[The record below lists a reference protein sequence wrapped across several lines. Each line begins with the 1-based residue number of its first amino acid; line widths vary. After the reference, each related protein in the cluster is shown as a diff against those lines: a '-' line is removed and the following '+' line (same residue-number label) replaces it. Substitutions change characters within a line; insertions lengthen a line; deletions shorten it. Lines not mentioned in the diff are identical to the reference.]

1 MSLHIMTRFY
11 EAFAAGDAD
20 AMAELYHPDISFEDP
35 VFGKL
40 EGARVMAM
48 WRMLIER
55 GKGTLEIRFEQV
67 RMEGDAGRLRWI
79 ATYRFSKTGRK
90 VVNRIEA
97 EMRFKDGR
105 ILWHRDRFSFWRWSR
120 QALGL
125 PGWMLGWTPLMR
137 RRVSEEALKGLTLW
151 EKRQAVN

>member
-20 AMAELYHPDISFEDP
+20 AMADLYHPEISFEDP

-40 EGARVMAM
+40 DGARVMAM

-55 GKGTLEIRFEQV
+55 SKGTLQIRFENA
-67 RMEGDAGRLRWI
+67 RIEGDVGRLRWI
-79 ATYRFSKTGRK
+79 ATYPFSKTGRL

-97 EMRFKDGR
+97 EMRFRDGR
-105 ILWHRDRFSFWRWSR
+105 IVAHRDRFSFWRWSR

-125 PGWMLGWTPLMR
+125 PGWVLGRTPLLR
-137 RRVSEEALKGLTLW
+137 KKVSAEALKGLAMW
-151 EKRQAVN
+151 EKRRG

>member
-20 AMAELYHPDISFEDP
+20 AMADLYQPEISFEDP

-40 EGARVMAM
+40 DGARVMAM

-55 GKGTLEIRFEQV
+55 SKGTLQIRFENA
-67 RMEGDAGRLRWI
+67 RIEGDVGRLRWI
-79 ATYRFSKTGRK
+79 ATYPFSKTGRL

-97 EMRFKDGR
+97 EMRFRDGR
-105 ILWHRDRFSFWRWSR
+105 IVAHRDRFSFWRWSR

-125 PGWMLGWTPLMR
+125 PGWVLGWTPLLR
-137 RRVSEEALKGLTLW
+137 KKVSAEALKGLAMW
-151 EKRQAVN
+151 EKRRG

>member
-1 MSLHIMTRFY
+1 MSLHTMTRFY

-20 AMAELYHPDISFEDP
+20 AMADLYHPDITFEDP

-40 EGARVMAM
+40 DGPRVMAM

-55 GKGTLEIRFEQV
+55 SRGHLQIRFENA
-67 RMEGDAGRLRWI
+67 RIEGDVGRLRWI
-79 ATYRFSKTGRK
+79 ATYPFSKTGRL

-97 EMRFKDGR
+97 EMRFRDGR
-105 ILWHRDRFSFWRWSR
+105 IVAHRDRFSFWRWSR

-125 PGWMLGWTPLMR
+125 PGWVLGWTPLLR
-137 RRVSEEALKGLTLW
+137 NKVSAEALKGLAMW
-151 EKRQAVN
+151 ERRRG

>member
-20 AMAELYHPDISFEDP
+20 AMADLYHPEISFEDP

-40 EGARVMAM
+40 DGARVMAM

-55 GKGTLEIRFEQV
+55 SKGTLQIRFENA
-67 RMEGDAGRLRWI
+67 RIEGDVGRLRWI
-79 ATYRFSKTGRK
+79 ATYPFSKTGRL

-97 EMRFKDGR
+97 EMRFRDGR
-105 ILWHRDRFSFWRWSR
+105 IVAHRDRFSFWRWSR

-125 PGWMLGWTPLMR
+125 PGWVLGWTPLLR
-137 RRVSEEALKGLTLW
+137 KKVSAEALKGLAMW
-151 EKRQAVN
+151 EKRRG